1 MTGQER
7 EARWSQFVGAFFAS
21 PNEVGPGQGNKTF
34 DGVVDRAHSDWVTES
49 PTPIFLF
56 ARLSSQTYGYALC
69 PKDDRGTWARD
80 LIVAYLGSWVTF
92 DVERKSLEEL
102 DQAANALV
110 GAGGGVYRFAVASTG
125 SGLRRVLEGIGRL
138 QSALNSKPPRQFHR
152 NQPIGSLIGDFLDA
166 CAAGAES
173 TAMDLL
179 DSLCRDHRL
188 SRRNVSFLRL
198 QALAEFER
206 WDDIENWGELP
217 DLLKMNRS
225 TRASDALARF
235 VMARLPTNA
244 TIQDFDQVKSDYG
257 ALVPTTAAIRSPAGA
272 EYYAYWALSAG
283 EEPAAVR
290 EHLHPS
296 GWSEY
301 VERNTLLKD
310 LLTSAP
316 IPAESPLGPVDRN
329 ALDAAMAD
337 GRLDT
342 AIALLS
348 QAEPT
353 SDALPI
359 LKNLVVSTVSP
370 EAFDVLRR
378 WHDALGATTTPLISD
393 PTPAVRYGSLQQ
405 AFAAA
410 FSDSTAP
417 QDRSDALDACRQLGE
432 TTLMRPGAI
441 DAFVAEISGQLP
453 VVDHYAGAL
462 VDLLLDIER
471 NLYTAA
477 GDELQAQQLRLL
489 AIETWA
495 LSDNSG
501 DRHRAG
507 RMMVLLDRLLAEG
520 ISVPTYDHVVDLLRA
535 AWQPFLTDADLPMAL
550 EAIES
555 LAANKPDSTSSL
567 DEFALPI
574 LARIGEHNV
583 RRLPSMELAA
593 AEMLASEFGL
603 ELGLT
608 PEMLE
613 ATVEERT
620 RQAMPPEGT
629 FIALYSLMESAAN
642 RAMRVLRDRYP
653 NIRVEVYSGKV
664 ASNSL
669 RNAGMSAD
677 ILVVADRAA
686 AHAATKA
693 LTESRGGKQIDYA
706 RGKGT
711 VSLLDAVDRG
721 LQRLTGTSTAA
732 A

>member
-7 EARWSQFVGAFFAS
+7 EARWSQFLEGFYSS
-21 PNEVGPGQGNKTF
+21 PNEVGPGQGNEKF
-34 DGVVDRAHSDWVTES
+34 DALVDRAHNDWVAES

-56 ARLSSQTYGYALC
+56 ARLSGQTYGYALC
-69 PKDDRGTWARD
+69 ARDDRGTWARD
-80 LIVAYLGSWVTF
+80 LMRAYLGSWISF
-92 DVERKSLEEL
+92 DVARKSLAGL
-102 DQAANALV
+102 DQAADALV
-110 GAGGGVYRFAVASTG
+110 GANGGVYRFAVASTG
-125 SGLRRVLEGIGRL
+125 GGLRRVLEGISRL
-138 QSALNSKPPRQFHR
+138 QNALNSKPPRQFHR
-152 NQPIGSLIGDFLDA
+152 DQPVGRLIGDFLDA

-179 DSLCRDHRL
+179 DILSRDHRL
-188 SRRNVSFLRL
+188 SRRNALFLRL

-206 WDDIENWGELP
+206 WSDIENWGELP

-225 TRASDALARF
+225 TRASDAFARF
-235 VMARLPTNA
+235 VMARLPPNP

-257 ALVPTTAAIRSPAGA
+257 ALVPTTAAIKSPAGA
-272 EYYAYWALSAG
+272 EYYAYWTLSAG
-283 EEPAAVR
+283 EAPATVR
-290 EHLHPS
+290 EHLQSS
-296 GWSEY
+296 GWLQY
-301 VERNTLLKD
+301 AERNALLKS
-310 LLTSAP
+310 LLTSP
-316 IPAESPLGPVDRN
+316 PVPTGPPQGPVDRN
-329 ALDAAMAD
+329 ALDAAIGD

-348 QAEPT
+348 HAEPT
-353 SDALPI
+353 IDALPV

-370 EAFDVLRR
+370 VAFDVLRR
-378 WHDALGATTTPLISD
+378 WHDALGDVATPQLRG
-393 PTPAVRYGSLQQ
+393 PTPAVQYSSLRL

-417 QDRSDALDACRQLGE
+417 QDRSDALNACRQLGE

-441 DAFVAEISGQLP
+441 DTFAAEISGQLP
-453 VVDHYAGAL
+453 IADRYAGEL

-471 NLYTAA
+471 DLYTAA
-477 GDELQAQQLRLL
+477 GDELQAQPLRLL

-507 RMMVLLDRLLAEG
+507 RMIVLLDRLLADG
-520 ISVPTYDHVVDLLRA
+520 ISVQTYDHVVDLLRA

-574 LARIGEHNV
+574 LARIGEHSV
-583 RRLPSMELAA
+583 RRLPSMELATA
-593 AEMLASEFGL
+593 AMLASEFGL
-603 ELGLT
+603 ELGIT
-608 PEMLE
+608 PVMLE
-613 ATVEERT
+613 AAVDEPTQ
-620 RQAMPPEGT
+620 QATPPEGT

-642 RAMRVLRDRYP
+642 RAMRVLRTRYP

-664 ASNSL
+664 ASSAL

-686 AHAATKA
+686 AHAATQA
-693 LTESRGGKQIDYA
+693 LTESRGGKHIDYA

-711 VSLLDAVDRG
+711 MSLLDAVDRG

>member
-1 MTGQER
+1 VTGQER
-7 EARWSQFVGAFFAS
+7 EARWSQFLGAFFSS
-21 PNEVGPGQGNKTF
+21 PNEVGPGQGNETF
-34 DGVVDRAHSDWVTES
+34 DAVVDRAHNDWVTES
-49 PTPIFLF
+49 PIPIFLF
-56 ARLSSQTYGYALC
+56 ARLSGQTYGYALC
-69 PKDDRGTWARD
+69 PQDDRGTWARD
-80 LIVAYLGSWVTF
+80 VIQAYLGSWITF
-92 DVERKSLEEL
+92 DVARKSLEEL
-102 DQAANALV
+102 DQAAHALV
-110 GAGGGVYRFAVASTG
+110 GADGRVYRFAVASTG
-125 SGLRRVLEGIGRL
+125 NGLLRVLEGVGRL
-138 QSALNSKPPRQFHR
+138 RSALKSKPPRQFHR
-152 NQPIGSLIGDFLDA
+152 NQPVGRLIGDFLDA
-166 CAAGAES
+166 CAAGAEF

-179 DSLCRDHRL
+179 NSLSRDHRL
-188 SRRNVSFLRL
+188 SRRNASFLRL
-198 QALAEFER
+198 HALAEFER
-206 WDDIENWGELP
+206 WDDIENWDELP

-235 VMARLPTNA
+235 VMARLPANA
-244 TIQDFDQVKSDYG
+244 TIKDFDEVKSDYG
-257 ALVPTTAAIRSPAGA
+257 ALVPSTAAIKSPAGA

-290 EHLHPS
+290 EHLQSS
-296 GWSEY
+296 GWLDY
-301 VERNTLLKD
+301 VERDALLKK
-310 LLTSAP
+310 LQTSAP
-316 IPAESPLGPVDRN
+316 VPTEQPFAPVDRN
-329 ALDAAMAD
+329 ALDAAIAD

-342 AIALLS
+342 AITLLS
-348 QAEPT
+348 HAEPT
-353 SDALPI
+353 IDVLPI

-370 EAFDVLRR
+370 DAFDVLRR
-378 WHDALGATTTPLISD
+378 WHDALGDITTPLISE
-393 PTPAVRYGSLQQ
+393 PAPAVSYSSLRQ

-417 QDRSDALDACRQLGE
+417 HDRSDALDACRQLGE
-432 TTLMRPGAI
+432 TNLMRPGAI
-441 DAFVAEISGQLP
+441 YAFVAEISGQLP
-453 VVDHYAGAL
+453 VADQYAGAL

-471 NLYTAA
+471 ELYTAA
-477 GDELQAQQLRLL
+477 GDELQAQPLRLL

-507 RMMVLLDRLLAEG
+507 RMVVLLDRLLAEG
-520 ISVPTYDHVVDLLRA
+520 ISLQTYDQVVDLLRA
-535 AWQPFLTDADLPMAL
+535 AWEPFLTDADLPMAL
-550 EAIES
+550 EAIEL
-555 LAANKPDSTSSL
+555 LAANQPDSTSSL
-567 DEFALPI
+567 DDFALPI

-593 AEMLASEFGL
+593 AEMLASECGL

-620 RQAMPPEGT
+620 RQDTPPPGT

-642 RAMRVLRDRYP
+642 RAMRVLRARYP
-653 NIRVEVYSGKV
+653 DIRVEVYSGKV

-686 AHAATKA
+686 AHAATQA
-693 LTESRGGKQIDYA
+693 LTESRGSKQIDYA

-711 VSLLDAVDRG
+711 MSLLDAVDRG